1 MVMIRYL
8 IFFSLLLIAGL
19 IHAQTGGTL
28 KGKVTDEN
36 INNEPV
42 AFANVAIY
50 KGAGTEG
57 VEPEL
62 ITGSTA
68 DENGDY
74 YIPNIPAGIYGG
86 GI

>member
-1 MVMIRYL
+1 MKYL
-8 IFFSLLLIAGL
+8 FLTFLFFWVQIAC
-19 IHAQTGGTL
+19 AQNKGII

-36 INNEPV
+36 VNNEPV

-50 KGAGTEG
+50 KINLKNPDAET
-57 VEPEL
+57 EL
-62 ITGSTA
+62 IDGTST